1 MNVTRYRPGE
11 ILGARFEIIEAIRG
25 GVGEVYRCIDRQID
39 KPFALKRL
47 QTRYASIPRFHEAFR
62 REAQTWIEIGRH
74 PNIVPCVVLQEFYN
88 EPFLVLPWIFGPD
101 GSEPDLGKRMRGQP
115 MALRPAIEI
124 AIDVARGLKDA
135 ALRVPSI
142 VHCDLKPANILIGS
156 GGEALITDFGMAK
169 SAIDAKIDAPDDVSQ
184 PDREFN
190 PAIGGTPRYMA
201 PEQWTGGEVDAR
213 TDVYALACV
222 LFEALSG
229 HAVYLGPKLEDFRRQ
244 HVQARIP
251 TLDRQATAAE
261 AQFDNLLLQCL
272 AKDKDARP
280 TPVELLSSLTNIYQ
294 FLYNRQ
300 PPERTL
306 ASSPTA
312 REFQNRAVTFHSLGR
327 SAEAVDLFRKALEL
341 EPAYALA
348 RTNLAAALTTLGR
361 HDEAL
366 SELDRAIADDPS
378 SAEPHVNRAAV
389 YLDRKQLSEALVDC
403 DRAVEKNPKL
413 ASAYS
418 SRARTRRQMGR
429 PQEALADIESAV
441 RIDPLNGA
449 DLLVQGELLRELGRP
464 DDALA
469 SISRAI
475 EVGGGNAMAY
485 MQRGLEYFARAEDS
499 RAIED
504 LTAALGHDPK
514 LFPAYVLRGHAQG
527 HLWQATRNPLWRG
540 AAVEDYSR
548 AIELDPGR
556 SYAAYLERG
565 KLYSEAYQEDVAI
578 ADFTRAIEVNPG
590 GLDAYL
596 QRAFAYLDASEFEKA
611 ADDIE
616 HALKTGP
623 ASYDALLALGD
634 AHRGAGRRNKALS
647 AYARAIKVS
656 ADRSEAYLHRAE
668 FRLAL
673 DQAREALRDVDQAV
687 ALHPNWDKAYRARSA
702 IHQALGNSEAAAK
715 DMASAITASMRI
727 TTIPIPQARGDAIT
741 IANVEQPEVPD
752 PDDTIPEIDVTA
764 ISTGR
769 SELRLR
775 AEGLFANKRYA
786 EAVTAYDRAIEAGEA
801 SAEVYNWRGLA
812 KVRTG
817 DPSGGIEDYNRAIE
831 AEPSVAM
838 SYNNRGTARCALG
851 QIQAAIAD
859 FDKAIELYPGYAM
872 AYINRGGA
880 YIENKQSEQGL
891 ADLAKGIEL
900 APDQPEGYADRGAV
914 YANLKRFDEAIADLQ
929 RALEISPNYA
939 ACHYSL
945 GVLLVNRGDVGEG
958 LHSLERAATLGMPQA
973 PEAVE
978 KARKMKSAN

>member
-1 MNVTRYRPGE
+1 MNVTRYSPGE
-11 ILGARFEIIEAIRG
+11 FLGARFEIIEAIRG
-25 GVGEVYRCIDRQID
+25 GVGEVYLCIDRQID
-39 KPFALKRL
+39 KPLALKRL
-47 QTRYASIPRFHEAFR
+47 QTRYASIPRFREAFQ
-62 REAQTWIEIGRH
+62 REAQTWIEIGQH
-74 PNIVPCVVLQEFYN
+74 PNIVPCMVLQEFYN
-88 EPFLVLPWIFGPD
+88 EPFLVLEWIFGPD

-169 SAIDAKIDAPDDVSQ
+169 SAIDAKVDAPDDASQ

-229 HAVYLGPKLEDFRRQ
+229 HALYLGPKLEDFRRQ
-244 HVQARIP
+244 HLQARIP
-251 TLDRQATAAE
+251 ALDRQATAAE

-272 AKDKDARP
+272 AKDKDERP
-280 TPVELLSSLTNIYQ
+280 TPAELLSSLTNIYQ
-294 FLYNRQ
+294 FLYNKP

-306 ASSPTA
+306 ASAPTE
-312 REFQNRAVTFHSLGR
+312 REFNNRGVTFHSLGR

-341 EPAYALA
+341 RPAYGLA
-348 RTNLAAALTTLGR
+348 RTNLAASLAALGR
-361 HDEAL
+361 YDEAL

-378 SAEPHVNRAAV
+378 SAEAHVIRAAV
-389 YLDRKQLSEALVDC
+389 NTDRKQLSEALVDC
-403 DRAVEKNPKL
+403 DRAIEKNPRL

-418 SRARTRRQMGR
+418 GRAGVRRQIGR

-441 RIDPLNGA
+441 RIDPLNSA
-449 DLLVQGELLRELGRP
+449 NLLVQSELLAELGRP

-469 SISRAI
+469 SVSRAI
-475 EVGGGNAMAY
+475 EIGGGNAMAHT
-485 MQRGLEYFARAEDS
+485 QRALMYFGRAEDK

-504 LTAALGHDPK
+504 ATAAIAQDPK
-514 LFPAYVLRGHAQG
+514 LFSAYVLRGHAQG
-527 HLWQATRNPLWRG
+527 HLWRATRNPLWRG

-548 AIELDPGR
+548 AIELDPAH
-556 SYAAYLERG
+556 SYAAYVERG
-565 KLYSEAYQEDVAI
+565 KLFFEDFQEDVAI
-578 ADFTRAIEVNPG
+578 ADFTRAIEVNPDDF
-590 GLDAYL
+590 DAYL
-596 QRAFAYLDASEFEKA
+596 LRAFAYLDISEFEKA
-611 ADDIE
+611 ANDIDRV
-616 HALKTGP
+616 LKAGP
-623 ASYDALLALGD
+623 ASYDALLVLGD
-634 AHRGAGRRNKALS
+634 AHRGAGRRKKALS
-647 AYARAIKVS
+647 AYARAIEAS
-656 ADRSEAYLHRAE
+656 ADRPEAYLHRAE
-668 FRLAL
+668 FRLSL
-673 DQAREALRDVDQAV
+673 DQAREALRDADKAV
-687 ALHPNWDKAYRARSA
+687 ALRPNWDKAYSARSA
-702 IHQALGNSEAAAK
+702 IHQALGNSRAAAK
-715 DMASAITASMRI
+715 DMAKAITASMRI
-727 TTIPIPQARGDAIT
+727 TTIPIAEPGGDAIT
-741 IANVEQPEVPD
+741 IANVEQSQVPD
-752 PDDTIPEIDVTA
+752 PDETLSEIDVA
-764 ISTGR
+764 PVSTGS

-775 AEGLFANKRYA
+775 AEGLFANGRYA
-786 EAVTAYDRAIEAGEA
+786 EAVAAFDRAINAGEA
-801 SAEVYNWRGLA
+801 SAEVYNERGLA

-817 DPSGGIEDYNRAIE
+817 DRFGGIEDYNRAIE
-831 AEPSVAM
+831 ADPGFAM
-838 SYNNRGTARCALG
+838 AYNNRGTACRALG
-851 QIQAAIAD
+851 QTRAAIAD

-891 ADLAKGIEL
+891 ADLTKGIEL

-914 YANLKRFDEAIADLQ
+914 YANLKRFDEAIADMQ
-929 RALEISPNYA
+929 RALEINPNYA

-958 LHSLERAATLGMPQA
+958 LHSLERAAALGMPQA